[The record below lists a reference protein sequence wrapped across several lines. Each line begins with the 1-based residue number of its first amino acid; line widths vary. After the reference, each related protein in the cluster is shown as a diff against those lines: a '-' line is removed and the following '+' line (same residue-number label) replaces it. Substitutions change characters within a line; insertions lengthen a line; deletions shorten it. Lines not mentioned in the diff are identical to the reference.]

1 MCGKNT
7 VKIIVWQGQVGSPP
21 RVREKPN
28 SLWAGAGK
36 GGITPACAGKTS
48 LAIRSKS
55 SGWDHP
61 RVCGK
66 NQSVTLSHST
76 FAGSPPRV
84 REKQSCIHNLDRY
97 HGITPACAGKT
108 NCFDSSAV
116 QLGDHPRVCGKNW
129 SRVCIRY
136 RRRGS
141 PPRVR
146 EKLVSGNKRLECY
159 RITPACAGKTNRTP
173 SHLRAVEDHPRVC
186 GKNSK
191 SSNRQSS
198 MAGSPPRVREKLIN
212 TKIIRLYPR
221 ITPACAGK
229 T

>member
-66 NQSVTLSHST
+66 NQSVTLSLST
-76 FAGSPPRV
+76 FAGSPP
-84 REKQSCIHNLDRY
+84 
-97 HGITPACAGKT
+97 ACAGKT
-108 NCFDSSAV
+108 IKTV
-116 QLGDHPRVCGKNW
+116 
-129 SRVCIRY
+129 
-136 RRRGS
+136 GS
-141 PPRVR
+141 
-146 EKLVSGNKRLECY
+146 LF
-159 RITPACAGKTNRTP
+159 AA
-173 SHLRAVEDHPRVC
+173 
-186 GKNSK
+186 
-191 SSNRQSS
+191 
-198 MAGSPPRVREKLIN
+198 
-212 TKIIRLYPR
+212 
-221 ITPACAGK
+221 
-229 T
+229 

>member
-66 NQSVTLSHST
+66 NQSVTLSLST

-84 REKQSCIHNLDRY
+84 REKLLKQSVLY
-97 HGITPACAGKT
+97 
-108 NCFDSSAV
+108 
-116 QLGDHPRVCGKNW
+116 L
-129 SRVCIRY
+129 
-136 RRRGS
+136 
-141 PPRVR
+141 
-146 EKLVSGNKRLECY
+146 LL
-159 RITPACAGKTNRTP
+159 RITPACAGKTRVREQAARV
-173 SHLRAVEDHPRVC
+173 LQDHPRVC
-186 GKNSK
+186 GKNEP
-191 SSNRQSS
+191 NTV
-198 MAGSPPRVREKLIN
+198 APPS
-212 TKIIRLYPR
+212 
-221 ITPACAGK
+221 C
-229 T
+229 